1 MGIWFIWIFSKLKK
15 HRSQGPG
22 EFGINKRGK
31 LITIGNYI
39 MLYYKVETWKT
50 WKLHYFTL
58 QGKKLGK
65 LGKQKKRKL
74 THHCA

>member
-1 MGIWFIWIFSKLKK
+1 
-15 HRSQGPG
+15 
-22 EFGINKRGK
+22 
-31 LITIGNYI
+31 

-50 WKLHYFTL
+50 WKLHYATL

-74 THHCA
+74 THHCAGLPSFLYHNTTVDRKQTNNRTIGKTEKEN